1 MRADCQRFV
10 QATGALQADGHPK
23 VTPAQFIVTTFHP
36 QIVEVCD
43 KAYGVEHKH
52 RISSLRELDR
62 QMALDFVRQDR
73 THDSRARKPIENN
86 TAEEQ
91 ERALKR
97 QKENSPSAENSVR
110 M

>member
-1 MRADCQRFV
+1 M
-10 QATGALQADGHPK
+10 QATGATQAAGDPKALQ
-23 VTPAQFIVTTFHP
+23 AQFIVTTFHP

-73 THDSRARKPIENN
+73 SHDSRARKAVENA
-86 TAEEQ
+86 AEEPD
-91 ERALKR
+91 RAQKR
-97 QKENSPSAENSVR
+97 QKENSPSAENSAR
-110 M
+110 I